1 MAINWGLAQTPD
13 FASAA
18 LGGYQAGQALQL
30 QRARVALAEREAA
43 REDAKMKLETDRVAA
58 LGKVFGAP
66 TAAAPATGGT
76 VNTASPAQGGA
87 MPSAT
92 PAEAGAAPPPAQPR
106 QDGLQINWDALN
118 QYAQLDPD
126 GAQKI
131 AQFAVTSNKAQLEL
145 AQKRGETQA
154 RVAYYLKGLPQAQRA
169 AALAQMGPQLT
180 AAGFTPD
187 EINQVELDD
196 ATLDRHIAFGMTVTD
211 MIAKADRDRNFA
223 AAEADRARDNARADR
238 ADARAAVRFQERDK
252 DRAALAASGGGRV
265 RTDLEDL
272 NY

>member
-1 MAINWGLAQTPD
+1 MAINWGLSQTPD

-18 LGGYQAGQALQL
+18 LGGYQAGQALQM
-30 QRARVALAEREAA
+30 QKARVALAERKAA
-43 REDAKMKLETDRVAA
+43 REDAQAKRETERVAA
-58 LGKVFGAP
+58 LGKVFGPVTPSAIAP
-66 TAAAPATGGT
+66 GGT
-76 VNTASPAQGGA
+76 VDTSMPAQGGP

-92 PAEAGAAPPPAQPR
+92 PPEAGAAPPPAQPR

-131 AQFAVTSNKAQLEL
+131 AQFAVTSSTAQLDL
-145 AQKRGETQA
+145 AKKRGETQA
-154 RVAYYLKGLPQAQRA
+154 RVAFYLKGLPQAQRA
-169 AALAQMGPQLT
+169 GALAQMGPQLT
-180 AAGFTPD
+180 AAGFTPE
-187 EINQVELDD
+187 EINAVQLDD
-196 ATLDRHIAFGMTVTD
+196 ATLDQHIAFGMTVTD
-211 MIAKADRDRNFA
+211 MIAKADKDRAFA
-223 AAEADRARDNARADR
+223 AAEAERARDNARADR

-265 RTDLEDL
+265 RTDIDDL